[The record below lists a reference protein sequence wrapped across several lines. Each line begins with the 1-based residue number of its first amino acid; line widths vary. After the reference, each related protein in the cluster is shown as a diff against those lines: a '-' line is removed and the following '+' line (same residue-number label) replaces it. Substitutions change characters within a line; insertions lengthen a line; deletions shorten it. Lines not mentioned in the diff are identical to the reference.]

1 MKEDE
6 LREHCDCSICKQKI
20 GHAMAPFFW
29 TASLKLHEV
38 LLTAVNRQSGLA
50 AFLGSSALAKAL
62 GPDEDM
68 TKVVEEAELTICAAC
83 ATPIHMLMQYK
94 RSAGEQ
100 DDKQFQVHH
109 YGPTTS
115 PFSDKTDNTLC
126 ECGIGRRHHE
136 GNLLACPNQG
146 PYRFFKAATTTQQK
160 AEVVKILD
168 EGLENALEGLMDQ
181 VARYWGPRPESY
193 EKAITCA
200 KAMLEQSSWNKN
212 R

>member
-6 LREHCDCSICKQKI
+6 LRERCDCSICKRPV
-20 GHAMAPFFW
+20 GHTGVPFFW
-29 TASLKLHEV
+29 TASVQRHEV
-38 LLTAVNRQSGLA
+38 LLNAVQRQSGLA

-68 TKVVEEAELTICAAC
+68 TKVVEADELTICAAC
-83 ATPIHMLMQYK
+83 ATPILMLMQYK
-94 RSAGEQ
+94 QSARER
-100 DDKQFQVHH
+100 DD
-109 YGPTTS
+109 G
-115 PFSDKTDNTLC
+115 PFSDKIDNTLC

-160 AEVVKILD
+160 NEVVKTLD

-181 VARYWGPRPESY
+181 VERYWGPRPESY